1 MGACGPSQSGDGT
14 EGRRVAMVDGE
25 LVRRKKQQGNNALT
39 GGVAIGLGSWSAVIE
54 EDVEAQFSTV
64 LDGDRRQQRWLTT
77 AVQMRGAGVGEAG
90 ARVSGSDGTRERNGV
105 GLLLLCP
112 RSG

>member
-1 MGACGPSQSGDGT
+1 VRAILPKAVMGPKED
-14 EGRRVAMVDGE
+14 
-25 LVRRKKQQGNNALT
+25 VRRWSTASSCGGRSGGGDDALT
-39 GGVAIGLGSWSAVIE
+39 GGVAVGLGSWSAVIE

-77 AVQMRGAGVGEAG
+77 TVQMRGAGVGEAG
-90 ARVSGSDGTRERNGV
+90 VRVSGSDGARERNGV